1 MIAILNGTE
10 GSALDVFKGADSLIQ
25 ATLLADGLTGPTGQ
39 VSRIGTPLDL
49 TGDTTTLEVYDSV
62 QRKNV
67 ATVSLPFTIVTAA
80 AGQGTIAVS
89 LANSNLL
96 SPGVYYGYVK
106 RSENTGTTI
115 EFSRQFVT
123 INVK

>member
-1 MIAILNGTE
+1 MIALINGTE
-10 GSALDVFKGADSLIQ
+10 GGSLDLFKGADALLPV
-25 ATLLADGLTGPTGQ
+25 TLLADGMTGPTGQ

-49 TGDTTTLEVYDSV
+49 TGDTVTLEVYDSV
-62 QRKNV
+62 TRKNV
-67 ATVSLPFTIVTAA
+67 ATVSLPFTIVTPL

-96 SPGVYYGYVK
+96 SPGIYYGYVK

-115 EFSRQFVT
+115 EFSRQFIT